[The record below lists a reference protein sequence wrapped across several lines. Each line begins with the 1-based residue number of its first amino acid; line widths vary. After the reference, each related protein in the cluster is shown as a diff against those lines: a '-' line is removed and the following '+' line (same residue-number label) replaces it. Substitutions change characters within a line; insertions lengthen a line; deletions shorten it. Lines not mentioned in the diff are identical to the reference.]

1 MKLKRDIYWVS
12 TLKRSSLLMAML
24 CLQSCSS
31 ISTYQKQDL
40 VDQEFNDARQ
50 LIAKGQLDAGT
61 QKLTALVQQYPDNV
75 HYRNT
80 LKMHQDLAVAQRI
93 KSAEVLLKQGD
104 LNQAESIFQSILI
117 TSPENQRAL
126 NGLKKSGDCP
136 KT

>member
-93 KSAEVLLKQGD
+93 KSAEVY
-104 LNQAESIFQSILI
+104 
-117 TSPENQRAL
+117 
-126 NGLKKSGDCP
+126 
-136 KT
+136 